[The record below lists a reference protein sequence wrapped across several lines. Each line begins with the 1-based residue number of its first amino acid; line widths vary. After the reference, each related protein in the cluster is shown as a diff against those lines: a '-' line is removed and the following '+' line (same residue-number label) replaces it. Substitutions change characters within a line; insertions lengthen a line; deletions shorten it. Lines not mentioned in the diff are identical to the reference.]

1 MKIVIQTLDFVIPG
15 ELESFI
21 AESLKKLLRHP
32 VSIVRAELILGE
44 DPANVAR
51 PKFCNI
57 RLITVGT
64 GYLVAQHG
72 ASYEEAVTAATEEL
86 HKKLKKDTSNSLT

>member
-1 MKIVIQTLDFVIPG
+1 MKIVIQTLDFDLSG
-15 ELESFI
+15 KLESFI
-21 AESLKKLLRHP
+21 GESLGKLLRHP

-44 DPANVAR
+44 DPVNAGS

-57 RLITVGT
+57 RLITAGA

-72 ASYEEAVTAATEEL
+72 VSYEAAVTAATEEL
-86 HKKLKKDTSNSLT
+86 HKKLKKDTSNSLP